1 MATFATFMGLTGGGA
16 TTRTVGFAAGR
27 TMCAIRGDLSDL
39 ALADLPELARETAA
53 FALRAAGLATLTAF
67 RAAGILRDATFLA
80 TGFLDFEAFFA
91 GISFS
96 APG

>member
-1 MATFATFMGLTGGGA
+1 
-16 TTRTVGFAAGR
+16 
-27 TMCAIRGDLSDL
+27 MCAIRGDLSDL
-39 ALADLPELARETAA
+39 ALADLPELARDTAA
-53 FALRAAGLATLTAF
+53 FALRAAGLATLAAF
-67 RAAGILRDATFLA
+67 RTTGILRDAAFLV

>member
-1 MATFATFMGLTGGGA
+1 
-16 TTRTVGFAAGR
+16 
-27 TMCAIRGDLSDL
+27 MCVIRGDLPVF
-39 ALADLPELARETAA
+39 ALMDLPALVRGPAA
-53 FALRAAGLATLTAF
+53 FALRAVGLATRSAL
-67 RAAGILRDATFLA
+67 RAAGILCDAAFLA

>member
-1 MATFATFMGLTGGGA
+1 MATFASFMGLAGGGA
-16 TTRTVGFAAGR
+16 TTRTTGFAAGR
-27 TMCAIRGDLSDL
+27 ALCAIRGDLPVF
-39 ALADLPELARETAA
+39 ALADLPELARDAAA
-53 FALRAAGLATLTAF
+53 FALRAVGLATRRAL
-67 RAAGILRDATFLA
+67 RAAGILRDAALLA